1 MSAPAR
7 TQLEGLGLSE
17 SCVDVLRHLWG
28 YLDDEMTP
36 RGAERLRAHIA
47 NCGQCRGLEGYQ
59 SSFLDTLAQLRS
71 EFNAPTEL
79 RQRLA
84 DKLKEQ
90 GCGCW
95 EKVRGKS

>member
-7 TQLEGLGLSE
+7 TQLEGLGLSA
-17 SCVDVLRHLWG
+17 SCVDVLRHLWD

-47 NCGQCRGLEGYQ
+47 SCEQCRGLEGYQ
-59 SSFLDTLAQLRS
+59 SCFLDTLAQRRS
-71 EFNAPTEL
+71 EFDAPTEL

-84 DKLKEQ
+84 DKLKAQ

-95 EKVRGKS
+95 KKVRGES

>member
-7 TQLEGLGLSE
+7 TQLEGLGLSA
-17 SCVDVLRHLWG
+17 SCVDVVRHLWE

-36 RGAERLRAHIA
+36 RGADRLRAHIA
-47 NCGQCRGLEGYQ
+47 SCAQCQDLEVYQ
-59 SSFLDTLAQLRS
+59 SCFLDTLAQLRS
-71 EFNAPTEL
+71 EFDAPTEL

-84 DKLKEQ
+84 DKLKGQ

-95 EKVRGKS
+95 EKVRRES